1 MRKIYATAVFVIV
14 SSVAFVAGM
23 FYGFSEGARNYALL
37 EQVALGVVNRHQLA
51 ALEKGKSEYV
61 THLFELSIDSAIDR
75 YALYQSGGNKF
86 MSEYFF
92 PSHIDNLE
100 RYVDTLAEY
109 RKTHPLVFNSDWAL
123 PATDDDAEVREFKKE
138 GYEGSLEM
146 LERIKTV
153 LRNRGVPE
161 SALTIQPSPTR

>member
-1 MRKIYATAVFVIV
+1 MRKINATAVLVIV

-75 YALYQSGGNKF
+75 YALYQSGGNRPRHGEAKPK
-86 MSEYFF
+86 SR
-92 PSHIDNLE
+92 S
-100 RYVDTLAEY
+100 R
-109 RKTHPLVFNSDWAL
+109 R
-123 PATDDDAEVREFKKE
+123 
-138 GYEGSLEM
+138 
-146 LERIKTV
+146 
-153 LRNRGVPE
+153 
-161 SALTIQPSPTR
+161 